1 MATGSRTPWVRQQFF
16 DDNGNPLSGGLIDTY
31 IAGSTTPINTYTDIT
46 LTTIHTNPIVLNTR
60 GETTIFLDPTVAY
73 KFVLR
78 NPLPDGSEIWTQD
91 NITAL
96 GGNSLLTDLGV
107 IRSKVVGSTTLPV
120 PLATNVV
127 IPYDTADYEINLTG
141 FNGAANKWVCALD
154 GVYNLNAAVD
164 FTIQSSSG
172 VPSASCE
179 IFFLVNGVTS
189 KNPKKWSFTTGT
201 GGGQKTLE
209 TSGTLQLN
217 KNDEVQVV
225 FISATQG
232 SGTSINL
239 IFSNAFWDIIS
250 LSGVKGNTGDQG
262 PAGVGIPTGGTAN
275 QVLAKIDA
283 TDYNTQWVNDTSSP
297 SQGAQNVFNV
307 ANGSGGWTALNSVSL
322 PIFFR
327 YDPVDGL
334 IKNTGA
340 PIYTDGAIST
350 DSYTINNNTG
360 QIIFAESG
368 SSVITTEMG
377 RLEVNKDSLGTGL
390 HALEVQGFKQLYLG
404 LVDFH
409 VGGEIKF
416 PGLVDPGTDT
426 NKTMLVVDSTSG
438 VVQKRP
444 IPTSGGSPSQGVQY
458 VVNVADGSGGWIALD
473 GSSVP
478 LFKLD
483 STTGILN
490 FTGASGFLT
499 NILQAT
505 DYININDDAGSLNF
519 KDSSNSSMVD
529 LSVQKDL
536 HGTGLHQLDVNG
548 ANKFNIDSEIKII
561 TFDPG
566 TDTNK
571 VMLVQDTN
579 TRLVEK
585 RPIPSSTDNTKLAIL
600 NNLSDLNSVPTA
612 RTNLGLG
619 TAALLDVGTS
629 ATNIV
634 QLDALAKLP
643 AVDGSQLTNILA
655 TDNTKLAILNNLS
668 DLNNSTTARTN
679 LGLGTAAVLN
689 TGTGA
694 NNIVQL
700 DGTSKLPAVDGSQL
714 TNLPS
719 SGSPSQG
726 SQYDFNYADGSGGWT
741 ALSSPRFY
749 FDNSSNVIK
758 YDYHIQ
764 ASNLLATFEMS
775 LNYDLGQFRFKDTA
789 GTTTLAML
797 NVVKDGSGT
806 GLHDL
811 LITLCEKV
819 QINSKVIIG
828 DDLSASGDVQFTSLI
843 DSGTNTNKEM
853 VVWDNTTAKLERR
866 PIPSGGGGGTTSLG
880 VIHANFSTSGTLPI
894 SNAVNTKIPFNN
906 LDYSSN
912 LTGFSSS
919 NYEWTCPT
927 DGVYQSS
934 ASVTFSF
941 GTTTSAFAEL
951 KGRLY
956 FQVVKTDGTG
966 YQVGLKTNNYAP
978 NLTSVF
984 NTIQTTSTFDFS
996 QGDKLSVYFIADF
1009 PSNNTCAI
1017 QHTSSSTDWDIISLN
1032 APSGGGILTPSPM
1045 PVMVLKS
1052 NAADAGFGP
1061 TIGSLIVPWNI
1072 ETYKD
1077 TGFSHSNTTNTT
1089 RAIVDN
1095 DGTYLIQ
1102 GRLRVFNSVNQRAQP
1117 IVNILKNGVLL
1128 QGALDSSYIRNASGA
1143 SDYWTLSFT
1152 YEPLKLLANDY
1163 IEVELDLDIG
1173 STSTFNSS
1181 LLKAADSSLSII
1193 NLQGEKG
1200 EKGDQG
1206 TSASVRVTSTNTTS
1220 SLTIDYD
1227 TTDQYNV
1234 TALAENITINN
1245 PGVSSP
1251 ASDGFKLILRI
1262 TPTGSYTITW
1272 NSNFRA
1278 IGNTLPTSTTANK
1291 EIYVGFIYN
1300 SSNSSWDVVAVS
1312 EMV

>member
-107 IRSKVVGSTTLPV
+107 IRSKIVGSTTLPV

-127 IPYDTADYEINLTG
+127 IPYNTADYEVNLTG
-141 FNGAANKWVCALD
+141 FDGAANKWVCALD
-154 GVYNLNAAVD
+154 GVYDLNAAVD
-164 FTIQSSSG
+164 FTIQSSLAA
-172 VPSASCE
+172 PSASCE

-189 KNPKKWSFTTGT
+189 KNPKKWAFTTGT

-232 SGTSINL
+232 SGTSIDL
-239 IFSNAFWDIIS
+239 ILTDAFWDIIS

-262 PAGVGIPTGGTAN
+262 PAGPAGPGVPVGGTAN

-340 PIYTDGAIST
+340 PIYTDGAISS
-350 DSYTINNNTG
+350 DNYVINNNTG
-360 QIIFAESG
+360 QIIFAETG

-377 RLEVNKDSLGTGL
+377 RLQVSKDSLGTGL

-409 VGGEIKF
+409 VAGEIKF
-416 PGLVDPGTDT
+416 PVLVDPGTDT

-458 VVNVADGSGGWIALD
+458 VVNVADGSGGWTALD

-483 STTGILN
+483 STTGVLN

-566 TDTNK
+566 TNTNK

-643 AVDGSQLTNILA
+643 AVDGSQLTNISA

-679 LGLGTAAVLN
+679 LGLGTSAVLD

-714 TNLPS
+714 TNV
-719 SGSPSQG
+719 
-726 SQYDFNYADGSGGWT
+726 T
-741 ALSSPRFY
+741 
-749 FDNSSNVIK
+749 
-758 YDYHIQ
+758 
-764 ASNLLATFEMS
+764 
-775 LNYDLGQFRFKDTA
+775 
-789 GTTTLAML
+789 GT
-797 NVVKDGSGT
+797 
-806 GLHDL
+806 
-811 LITLCEKV
+811 
-819 QINSKVIIG
+819 
-828 DDLSASGDVQFTSLI
+828 
-843 DSGTNTNKEM
+843 
-853 VVWDNTTAKLERR
+853 DNTKLA
-866 PIPSGGGGGTTSLG
+866 IL
-880 VIHANFSTSGTLPI
+880 
-894 SNAVNTKIPFNN
+894 NN
-906 LDYSSN
+906 LSDLNSAPTARTN
-912 LTGFSSS
+912 LGL
-919 NYEWTCPT
+919 
-927 DGVYQSS
+927 
-934 ASVTFSF
+934 
-941 GTTTSAFAEL
+941 GTAAVLDVGTSANNIVQL
-951 KGRLY
+951 
-956 FQVVKTDGTG
+956 DGTG
-966 YQVGLKTNNYAP
+966 KLPAVDGSQLTNLP
-978 NLTSVF
+978 
-984 NTIQTTSTFDFS
+984 
-996 QGDKLSVYFIADF
+996 GG
-1009 PSNNTCAI
+1009 
-1017 QHTSSSTDWDIISLN
+1017 TSSALPI
-1032 APSGGGILTPSPM
+1032 
-1045 PVMVLKS
+1045 MVLKS

-1077 TGFSHSNTTNTT
+1077 TGFSHSNTTNTS

-1143 SDYWTLSFT
+1143 SDYWTLTFA
-1152 YEPLKLLANDY
+1152 YEPTKLLANDY

-1193 NLQGEKG
+1193 NLQGT
-1200 EKGDQG
+1200 KGDTGAQG
-1206 TSASVRVTSTNTTS
+1206 PGGTDTNAVHVNVANEIAQITAKPIPSVDDVLIIEDSADSNNKKKVTIGTLRNGVESFTNPSSLAPDASLITQINANAQAQTLTLSVPTNPFDGAKVIYRIRAASTST
-1220 SLTIDYD
+1220 L
-1227 TTDQYNV
+1227 
-1234 TALAENITINN
+1234 
-1245 PGVSSP
+1245 
-1251 ASDGFKLILRI
+1251 
-1262 TPTGSYTITW
+1262 TW
-1272 NSNFRA
+1272 NAAFNDLKGS
-1278 IGNTLPTSTTANK
+1278 LPTSAPINK
-1291 EIYVGFIYN
+1291 SIYVGVIYDAFT
-1300 SSNSSWDVVAVS
+1300 SNWDVVSVVEQS
-1312 EMV
+1312 